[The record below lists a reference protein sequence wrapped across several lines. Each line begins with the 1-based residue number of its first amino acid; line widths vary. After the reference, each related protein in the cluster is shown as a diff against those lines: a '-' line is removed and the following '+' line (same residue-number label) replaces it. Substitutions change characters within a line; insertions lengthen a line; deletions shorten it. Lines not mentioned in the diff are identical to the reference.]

1 MSTDKTEAVLY
12 VEIKMF
18 PFQISCVKICILSEM
33 RQEFLLCPNSVRG
46 GQF

>member
-1 MSTDKTEAVLY
+1 MPTDKTKAVLY

-18 PFQISCVKICILSEM
+18 PLQISCVKICILSEM
-33 RQEFLLCPNSVRG
+33 RQEFLPCPNSERG